1 MTNIHWKD
9 ANISLLAL
17 VLKDGAR
24 TKETATALS
33 IENSMKLICKHTHNS
48 FKKGEAYEGIE
59 VHNAI
64 MLICEEDQKK
74 FFYGLKRGAGVDFIE
89 TWFWTLEEWREER
102 LNEIL

>member
-1 MTNIHWKD
+1 MTNIHWKA

-17 VLKDGAR
+17 VLKDGAP
-24 TKETATALS
+24 TKETATTRS
-33 IENSMKLICKHTHNS
+33 ITNRMKLICKHTHNA

-64 MLICEEDQKK
+64 MLIREEDQKK
-74 FFYGLKRGAGVDFIE
+74 FFYGLKRGPGVDFIE

>member
-17 VLKDGAR
+17 VLKDGDL
-24 TKETATALS
+24 TKETATTRS
-33 IENSMKLICKHTHNS
+33 IENSMKLICKHTHNA
-48 FKKGEAYEGIE
+48 FKKGEVYEGILLS
-59 VHNAI
+59 NSI
-64 MLICEEDQKK
+64 MIELYRKK
-74 FFYGLKRGAGVDFIE
+74 WFYGLKRGPGVDFIE